1 MTPMSNESKKWLK
14 KWKLIDTIPTLA
26 FEIMQQTHLMNRE
39 HKMLH
44 ANDAVEA
51 IMIESRCE
59 GHYFF
64 LLPC

>member
-1 MTPMSNESKKWLK
+1 MSNESKKWLK
-14 KWKLIDTIPTLA
+14 KWRLTDTISTLA
-26 FEIMQQTHLMNRE
+26 IEIMQTYLMNRE
-39 HKMLH
+39 HKRLH

-59 GHYFF
+59 VRYFF